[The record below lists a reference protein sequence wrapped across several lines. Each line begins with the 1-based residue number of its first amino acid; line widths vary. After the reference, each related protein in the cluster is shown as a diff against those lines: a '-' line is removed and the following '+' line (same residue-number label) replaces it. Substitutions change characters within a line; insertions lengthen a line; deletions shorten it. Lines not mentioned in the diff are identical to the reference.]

1 MVSARS
7 QNVIDRAKEMYD
19 ARWRAEL
26 EANQSGRFVAIE
38 PESAEYF
45 LADSFSQAVD
55 QAHRAY
61 PERISFVLHVGH
73 DAAIHIGELRS

>member
-7 QNVIDRAKEMYD
+7 QNVIDRAKALYE
-19 ARWRAEL
+19 ARWRQQL
-26 EANQSGRFVAIE
+26 EANHFGRFVAIE

-55 QAHRAY
+55 QAHCAHPNRL
-61 PERISFVLHVGH
+61 SFVLRVGH
-73 DAAIHIGELRS
+73 EAALHIGELRS